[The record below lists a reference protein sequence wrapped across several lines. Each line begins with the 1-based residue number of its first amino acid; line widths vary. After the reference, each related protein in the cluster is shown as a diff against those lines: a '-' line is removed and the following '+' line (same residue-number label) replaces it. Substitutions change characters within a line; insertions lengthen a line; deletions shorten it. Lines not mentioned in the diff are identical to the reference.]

1 MGINF
6 AHFGLE
12 SDIMIFEGDCMNIS
26 TWLRKK
32 REICEFEMNFKK
44 SFMLVFLS

>member
-12 SDIMIFEGDCMNIS
+12 SDMIFEGDRMNIS